1 MKLYFGFGANR
12 DAAMIKAITGRSALH
27 LPASLD
33 GWHLCVQQ
41 LNDIPKKVQ
50 RLLRRAWGDSF
61 VSYGIVKQP
70 AVRVTGT
77 LWLLTDAQHRAIHS
91 WEFIGSWSHNVQVK
105 AGINLFGLNFLVDA
119 ETEHLARQ
127 KVTLVDGQHYQTY
140 LVPKS
145 HILHIAEGVRL
156 AATP

>member
-12 DAAMIKAITGRSALH
+12 DATVIKAITGRSALH

-61 VSYGIVKQP
+61 VSYGIVKEP
-70 AVRVTGT
+70 SSRVTGT
-77 LWLLTDAQHRAIHS
+77 LWLLTNAQRQAIHD

-105 AGINLFGLNFLVDA
+105 VKISLFGLKFLVDA
-119 ETEHLARQ
+119 ETEHLAKQ
-127 KVTLVDGQHYQTY
+127 KVTLVDGLTYPTY
-140 LVPKS
+140 LVPKA
-145 HILHIAEGVRL
+145 HILQIAEGIRIAPKL
-156 AATP
+156 